1 MTYPFHVKS
10 PVVLIGFNRPD
21 LMSLAIMRV
30 REYEPT
36 KVYAIVDGSRPDK
49 ADLHLVSETI
59 EEIRK
64 IDWPCDLVE
73 VFSEEN
79 LGSARRILSGLDLVF
94 AKEDF
99 AIILEDD
106 CIPSLDFFRFCDSSR
121 SYLER
126 YPNIGRV
133 GGQNR
138 WYSKHSKL
146 AGIPVQ
152 ASGIWGWATTAR
164 VWKLFRNWQTQGH
177 HRQKSTIFRDV
188 VTTSGVF
195 RKIVRLK
202 LLASSSNRNQWGVQ
216 FSMFTRHLGLLGLS
230 PSVDLVENVGFD
242 HRATRTKKMGINEFR
257 IGELPENIVF
267 PESSTN
273 VPALERKK
281 SRREAASYFLR
292 LIRVGE

>member
-1 MTYPFHVKS
+1 MKS

-21 LMSLAIMRV
+21 LMSLTIKKV

-36 KVYAIVDGSRPDK
+36 KVYAIVDGPRADK
-49 ADLHLVSETI
+49 AELNLVSETI
-59 EEIRK
+59 AEIRK

-73 VFSEEN
+73 VISEEN

-94 AKEDF
+94 EKEDF

-106 CIPSLDFFRFCDSSR
+106 CIPSPDFFRFCDSSR

-126 YPNIGRV
+126 SPNIGRV

-138 WYSKHSKL
+138 WFSEHSNL

-164 VWKLFRNWQTQGH
+164 VWKLFRTWQTQDH
-177 HRQKSTIFRDV
+177 HKQKSIILRDV
-188 VTTSGVF
+188 VTTNGVF
-195 RKIVRLK
+195 RKLVRLK

-216 FSMFTRHLGLLGLS
+216 FSMFTRHLGLFGLS

-242 HRATRTKKMGINEFR
+242 HRATRTKKVGINEFR
-257 IGELPENIVF
+257 IGKLPDNIVF
-267 PESSTN
+267 PETPTN
-273 VPALERKK
+273 FPALERKK
-281 SRREAASYFLR
+281 SRREAASYLLK
-292 LIRVGE
+292 LIRVGQ

>member
-1 MTYPFHVKS
+1 MKS

-21 LMSLAIMRV
+21 LISLTIKKV

-36 KVYAIVDGSRPDK
+36 KVYAIVDGPRADK
-49 ADLHLVSETI
+49 ADLNLVSKTI
-59 EEIRK
+59 AEIRK
-64 IDWPCDLVE
+64 IDWPCDVVE

-79 LGSARRILSGLDLVF
+79 LGSAGRILSGLDLVF
-94 AKEDF
+94 EKEDF

-121 SYLER
+121 SYLKKN
-126 YPNIGRV
+126 PNIGRV

-138 WYSKHSKL
+138 WFSKHSKL

-164 VWKLFRNWQTQGH
+164 VWKLFKNWQTQDH
-177 HRQKSTIFRDV
+177 HKQKSIILRDV
-188 VTTSGVF
+188 VTTNGIF
-195 RKIVRLK
+195 RKLVRLK

-216 FSMFTRHLGLLGLS
+216 FSMFTRHLGLFGLS

-242 HRATRTKKMGINEFR
+242 NRATRTKKMGINEFR
-257 IGELPENIVF
+257 IGQLPENIVF
-267 PESSTN
+267 PETPKTF
-273 VPALERKK
+273 PALERKK
-281 SRREAASYFLR
+281 SRREAVSYLLKLF
-292 LIRVGE
+292 RVGQ